1 MTLPCCSIDGEYFQP
16 YRLEGD
22 EAERWISPA
31 GPGLKRIEFLVPQVS
46 RPSCIADI
54 ETGMGAIPGVKRPAS
69 ISPRRRVAIV
79 YRRGRDR
86 AAGC

>member
-31 GPGLKRIEFLVPQVS
+31 GPGLKRIEFLVPQVNRPQLHVRTS
-46 RPSCIADI
+46 KRTWRPS
-54 ETGMGAIPGVKRPAS
+54 PA
-69 ISPRRRVAIV
+69 
-79 YRRGRDR
+79 
-86 AAGC
+86 